1 MSHSAT
7 MFSVLTSC
15 RSSPARLATPIMPM
29 FSLSF
34 GESFR
39 AWAWTLNSQA
49 LVAAAVCLMNRRRFR
64 GWVIRREFLSR
75 QFANV
80 NVTEPD
86 RLVVRLEFD
95 LAGRV
100 NRFIAFPEVFHSDI
114 VYHQLV
120 IEIDGHFVADHE
132 NIEMVP

>member
-39 AWAWTLNSQA
+39 AWAWTLTSQA
-49 LVAAAVCLMNRRRFR
+49 PVAAAVCLMNRRRFR

-86 RLVVRLEFD
+86 RHL
-95 LAGRV
+95 
-100 NRFIAFPEVFHSDI
+100 
-114 VYHQLV
+114 
-120 IEIDGHFVADHE
+120 VADHE
-132 NIEMVP
+132 NIEMVPLARKIVRHLQWAHGILLIVEKPA